1 MSTSRILSIKV
12 TYPDQFLEPSTFD
25 LQFLGAS
32 DFGSGYYDAWCADAD
47 IPLDVVG
54 PVNGVYSLTL
64 KAGLYSS
71 YDYGAI
77 PAAFPTIELP
87 GHLDEANW
95 LLNQHFTVGASP
107 YTTNEVQ
114 AALWTLLGDQDRVA
128 TLLPGIDATRVQTL
142 VDLALQNDGFAPD
155 ITDDNPDNDEIGLLL
170 DLWKDSNNNGVR
182 DANEVVQQP
191 LIVMVK
197 SAALGDR
204 VWHDVNADGIQNV
217 GGDGAYTEQGIA
229 GAVVRLVRDRDG
241 DGDFTSAGE
250 VLATTTTDADGNYVF
265 KGLAPGLDY
274 QVQFFTPTGFDAASP
289 RQQGAS
295 NAADSDGALSDVV
308 VLSAGEWNKT
318 IDAGFYKH
326 VSVGDFV
333 WNDQDADGIQDG
345 GEAGIG
351 GVRLTLTGTTGSGE
365 TVVRSTVTAADGSY
379 LFDALPPGTYQVS
392 VDAENFDPAGAL
404 SGFQPSPIGQGT
416 DAALDS
422 NASPTGTDPLTLL
435 SGQTDTDL
443 DFGYFKATAAIG
455 DRVWEDTNAN
465 GQQEAGENG
474 IAGATVRLYTCVN
487 GAPGTLVSQTTTD
500 ASGNYAFAGLM
511 PGQYV
516 VAFETPAGYQL
527 SSADVGADDALDS
540 DAGSGGLTGCYTLA
554 SGETNN
560 TVDAGFWRPAA
571 IGDRVWLDANAN
583 GQQDAGEAGV
593 AGVAVEL
600 YACANGAAVGAALAT
615 TTTDAAGNYAFT
627 GLMPGQ
633 YVVKFLTPDG
643 YSLSPVDVGADGT
656 DSDAALSGFTGCY
669 TLASGQTNDTVDAGL
684 YQGAAIGD
692 RVWEDT
698 NANGQQDAGENGIAG
713 ATVRLYTCVD
723 GAPGALVATTTT
735 DASGN
740 YAFAGLM
747 PGQYVVAFET
757 PAGYQLSSA
766 DVGADDAL
774 DSDAGSGGLT
784 GCYTLASGETNNT
797 VDAGFWRPAAIGD
810 RVWLDANANGQQDAG
825 EAGVAGVAVELYAC
839 IDGQPSG
846 AALAATTTDATGNYS
861 FTGLKPGD
869 YLVKFITPAGFSL
882 SPVNVGADGTD
893 SDAGLGGFTGCY
905 NLESGETDN
914 SVDAGLY
921 QGATIGDRVWED
933 TNANGQQ
940 DAGEAGVAG
949 VAVELYACANGAAVG
964 AALAT
969 TTTDAAGNYAFTGL
983 MPGQYVVK
991 FLTPDGYSLS
1001 PVDVGADGTDSDAAL
1016 SGFTGCYTLAS
1027 GQTNDTVDAGLYQGA
1042 AIGDRVWEDT
1052 DADGVQDAGENG
1064 IADATVRLYTCV
1076 DGAPGTLVA
1085 TTTTDASGNYAF
1097 AGLVPGQ
1104 YIVAFE
1110 TPAGYQLST
1119 ADVGADDG
1127 LDSDAGSGGLT
1138 GCYSLASGET
1148 NDTVDAGFWRPAAI
1162 GDRVWLDANANGQQD
1177 DGEAGVEGVEVELYT
1192 CVDGAPGVK
1201 VGASTF
1207 TDAAGN
1213 YSFTG
1218 LEPGDYLVK
1227 FITPTGFFLTNQNV
1241 GANDTADSDAD
1252 ATTGFTGCYKLE
1264 AGETDSTADAGIFKP
1279 GEGGVVASIDLV
1291 KLTNGTDNNAP
1302 TGPYLAVGSTATF
1315 QYLVTNDG
1323 MVALSDIVLSDDHGT
1338 PGDTNDDFTP
1348 IFLGGDADG
1357 DGLLDVGETWIYEA
1371 STVVSAGQYT
1381 NLGAVTG
1388 TPVDADGNPVP
1399 SLPQPT
1405 DTDLDNHFGARVAID
1420 IEKFVR
1426 GVHQDTGGGGE
1437 GLTPGFWKTHSE
1449 YGPAPLAGWPET
1461 GYSPDDAWEAVFGI
1475 DVPGA
1480 PTLLDALNAAGGGL
1494 DALLR
1499 HSSAALLNAAQPN
1512 VDYAYTSSQVISLT
1526 RDAIL
1531 SGDLNQIESVKNQF
1545 VMQNELG
1552 ADLSTPASGGATV
1565 TTPWFD
1571 ADAPGTGPFIAL
1583 GGTAEFRY
1591 EVRNTGDVA
1600 LEGVSVSDDRLSGLS
1615 FEGGDTDHDG
1625 LLDLDEVWVYSGS
1638 ELADTA
1644 GVDIANVG
1652 TATGS
1657 ALGIMATDADAAR
1670 YSTAA
1675 STQSLGDFVWLDAN
1689 RNGLQDGGEA
1699 GIGGM
1704 LVTLTGGG
1712 ADGIINGVGDTTA
1725 ITSTDVDGYYQF
1737 DNLAAGVQYQVT
1749 FGKPAGTAFT
1759 MRDAGADDAI
1769 DSDAGADG
1777 KSQIVTLSPGQHN
1790 PSVDAG
1796 VYVLNP
1802 GIDLEKTTSG
1812 PSNANPTA
1820 ADYDNED
1827 TPDGAG
1833 VPVLTAGSA
1842 VTWTYKLTNTGNVDF
1857 AKADLALVD
1866 DNGTPTNAADD
1877 MSTANGK
1884 IAYVSGDDGDNVLE
1898 AGESWLYEAHGTVQS
1913 LGVLGAA
1920 TTIDFSG
1927 NTAVDGTD
1935 GNTRSY
1941 SAGGVTVQA
1950 NAWSRT
1956 KGSDTWQKAWLGAYD
1971 AGLGV
1976 TDSSESGSGSTHTV
1990 DNYGRDNYIVFQFSQ
2005 DVVVDKAFLG
2015 YVVGDSDMT
2024 VYVGSSTAPITAMNN
2039 AVLAGMSLKEF
2050 NDTGSTSARWA
2061 DFNAGD
2067 VQGNVLILAARDDG
2081 HSSDYFK
2088 VEKLVFEAVQS
2099 GGVYANTATVTAPG
2113 GLSDS
2118 DMSHYESA
2126 AKIVAAP
2133 KFFVVD
2139 QAKDLSYQYADG
2151 GDGLGS
2157 FALANTDPRDI
2168 AANADG
2174 SLLWVLDRDKNVEVY
2189 KGDGT
2194 QLGQWKAYG
2203 LGTEPEGITLDGKDL
2218 WMADRTGKLNW
2229 YDNAATRTSGTD
2241 SPELS
2246 FTLSLDGNLKGI
2258 VTDGTYLWAVTEGT
2272 CDYVYRFKIVR
2283 DWWGNPSGLSQSGG
2297 WQLPTANTK
2306 PTGITLDPSGKSDS
2320 LWIVDE
2326 STDTVYEYGYG
2337 RSQTWGVGTITAKFK
2352 LSAGNT
2358 APQGIA
2364 DPLPAG
2370 AEAFDLA
2377 EISAAAGLETTQPDP
2392 YAGDFVTSLFD
2403 DAIAFH
2409 DAGIVGTSAQSEA
2422 TLALLHA

>member
-1 MSTSRILSIKV
+1 
-12 TYPDQFLEPSTFD
+12 
-25 LQFLGAS
+25 
-32 DFGSGYYDAWCADAD
+32 
-47 IPLDVVG
+47 
-54 PVNGVYSLTL
+54 
-64 KAGLYSS
+64 
-71 YDYGAI
+71 
-77 PAAFPTIELP
+77 
-87 GHLDEANW
+87 
-95 LLNQHFTVGASP
+95 
-107 YTTNEVQ
+107 
-114 AALWTLLGDQDRVA
+114 
-128 TLLPGIDATRVQTL
+128 
-142 VDLALQNDGFAPD
+142 
-155 ITDDNPDNDEIGLLL
+155 
-170 DLWKDSNNNGVR
+170 
-182 DANEVVQQP
+182 
-191 LIVMVK
+191 
-197 SAALGDR
+197 
-204 VWHDVNADGIQNV
+204 
-217 GGDGAYTEQGIA
+217 
-229 GAVVRLVRDRDG
+229 
-241 DGDFTSAGE
+241 
-250 VLATTTTDADGNYVF
+250 
-265 KGLAPGLDY
+265 
-274 QVQFFTPTGFDAASP
+274 
-289 RQQGAS
+289 
-295 NAADSDGALSDVV
+295 
-308 VLSAGEWNKT
+308 
-318 IDAGFYKH
+318 
-326 VSVGDFV
+326 
-333 WNDQDADGIQDG
+333 
-345 GEAGIG
+345 
-351 GVRLTLTGTTGSGE
+351 
-365 TVVRSTVTAADGSY
+365 
-379 LFDALPPGTYQVS
+379 
-392 VDAENFDPAGAL
+392 
-404 SGFQPSPIGQGT
+404 
-416 DAALDS
+416 
-422 NASPTGTDPLTLL
+422 
-435 SGQTDTDL
+435 
-443 DFGYFKATAAIG
+443 
-455 DRVWEDTNAN
+455 
-465 GQQEAGENG
+465 
-474 IAGATVRLYTCVN
+474 
-487 GAPGTLVSQTTTD
+487 
-500 ASGNYAFAGLM
+500 
-511 PGQYV
+511 
-516 VAFETPAGYQL
+516 
-527 SSADVGADDALDS
+527 
-540 DAGSGGLTGCYTLA
+540 
-554 SGETNN
+554 
-560 TVDAGFWRPAA
+560 
-571 IGDRVWLDANAN
+571 
-583 GQQDAGEAGV
+583 
-593 AGVAVEL
+593 
-600 YACANGAAVGAALAT
+600 
-615 TTTDAAGNYAFT
+615 
-627 GLMPGQ
+627 MPGQ

-656 DSDAALSGFTGCY
+656 DSDAALSGFSGCY

-723 GAPGALVATTTT
+723 GAPGVLVAQTTT

-757 PAGYQLSSA
+757 PAGYQLSTA

-774 DSDAGSGGLT
+774 DSDAGSGGLS

-797 VDAGFWRPAAIGD
+797 VDAGF
-810 RVWLDANANGQQDAG
+810 
-825 EAGVAGVAVELYAC
+825 
-839 IDGQPSG
+839 
-846 AALAATTTDATGNYS
+846 
-861 FTGLKPGD
+861 
-869 YLVKFITPAGFSL
+869 
-882 SPVNVGADGTD
+882 
-893 SDAGLGGFTGCY
+893 
-905 NLESGETDN
+905 
-914 SVDAGLY
+914 Y
-921 QGATIGDRVWED
+921 Q
-933 TNANGQQ
+933 
-940 DAGEAGVAG
+940 
-949 VAVELYACANGAAVG
+949 
-964 AALAT
+964 
-969 TTTDAAGNYAFTGL
+969 
-983 MPGQYVVK
+983 
-991 FLTPDGYSLS
+991 
-1001 PVDVGADGTDSDAAL
+1001 
-1016 SGFTGCYTLAS
+1016 
-1027 GQTNDTVDAGLYQGA
+1027 
-1042 AIGDRVWEDT
+1042 
-1052 DADGVQDAGENG
+1052 
-1064 IADATVRLYTCV
+1064 
-1076 DGAPGTLVA
+1076 
-1085 TTTTDASGNYAF
+1085 
-1097 AGLVPGQ
+1097 
-1104 YIVAFE
+1104 
-1110 TPAGYQLST
+1110 
-1119 ADVGADDG
+1119 
-1127 LDSDAGSGGLT
+1127 
-1138 GCYSLASGET
+1138 
-1148 NDTVDAGFWRPAAI
+1148 PAAI

-1192 CVDGAPGVK
+1192 CVAGAPGVK

-1207 TDAAGN
+1207 TDATGN

-1218 LEPGDYLVK
+1218 LQPGDYLVK

-1241 GANDTADSDAD
+1241 GANDATDSDAD

-1264 AGETDSTADAGIFKP
+1264 AGETDNSVDAGIFKP
-1279 GEGGVVASIDLV
+1279 GDDGIVASIDLV

-1338 PGDTNDDFTP
+1338 PGDTSDDFTP
-1348 IFLGGDADG
+1348 VFIGGDADS

-1381 NLGAVTG
+1381 NLGAVIG
-1388 TPVDADGNPVP
+1388 TPVDADGKPVP

-1426 GVHQDTGGGGE
+1426 GVYQDAGGGGE

-1461 GYSPDDAWEAVFGI
+1461 GYSPDDSWEAIFGI

-1480 PTLLDALNAAGGGL
+1480 PTLLDALKAAGGGL

-1499 HSSAALLNAAQPN
+1499 HSSAALLNAAQPS

-1531 SGDLNQIESVKNQF
+1531 SGDLNRIESVKDQF

-1552 ADLSTPASGGATV
+1552 ADLSTPASGGSTV

-1615 FEGGDTDHDG
+1615 FQGGDTDHDG
-1625 LLDLDEVWVYSGS
+1625 LLDLDEVWVYRGS
-1638 ELADTA
+1638 ELVDTA
-1644 GVDIANVG
+1644 GVDIVNVG

-1657 ALGIMATDADAAR
+1657 ALGITATDADAAR
-1670 YSTAA
+1670 YSTA
-1675 STQSLGDFVWLDAN
+1675 SLSQSLGDFIWMDAN
-1689 RNGLQDGGEA
+1689 RNGLQDSGEI
-1699 GIGGM
+1699 GIGGL

-1712 ADGIINGVGDTTA
+1712 ADGIINGVGDTAAT
-1725 ITSTDVDGYYQF
+1725 TLTDADGYYQF
-1737 DNLAAGVQYQVT
+1737 DDLAAGVQYQVT
-1749 FGKPAGTAFT
+1749 FAKPVGTAFT
-1759 MRDAGADDAI
+1759 MRDVGADDAI
-1769 DSDAGADG
+1769 DSDAGTNG
-1777 KSQIVTLSPGQHN
+1777 MSQIVTLSPGQHN
-1790 PSVDAG
+1790 PSLDAG
-1796 VYVLNP
+1796 VYVLTP
-1802 GIDLEKTTSG
+1802 GIDLEKTTGG

-1820 ADYDNED
+1820 PDYDNED

-1857 AKADLALVD
+1857 ARADLALVD
-1866 DNGTPTNAADD
+1866 DNGTPTNTADD
-1877 MSTANGK
+1877 MSIANGK
-1884 IAYVSGDDGDNVLE
+1884 IAYVSGDDGDNVFE
-1898 AGESWLYEAHGTVQS
+1898 AGESWLYEARGTVQS
-1913 LGVLGAA
+1913 LSVLGAA

-1976 TDSSESGSGSTHTV
+1976 TDSSESGSSSTHTV

-2050 NDTGSTSARWA
+2050 NDTGSTTARWA

-2088 VEKLVFEAVQS
+2088 VEQLVFEAVQS

-2118 DMSHYESA
+2118 DMSHYESVP
-2126 AKIVAAP
+2126 KIVAP

-2139 QAKDLSYQYADG
+2139 QAKDLSYQYAEG
-2151 GDGLGS
+2151 GSGLGS

-2218 WMADRTGKLNW
+2218 WMADRAGKLYW

-2241 SPELS
+2241 SPESS
-2246 FTLSLDGNLKGI
+2246 FTLSLAGNLKGI

-2272 CDYVYRFKIVR
+2272 SDYVYRFKIVR

-2297 WQLPTANTK
+2297 WQLPTANAK

-2337 RSQTWGVGTITAKFK
+2337 RSQTWGVGTITAHFK
-2352 LSAGNT
+2352 LSPGNT

-2377 EISAAAGLETTQPDP
+2377 EISAAPGLETTQPDP

>member
-1 MSTSRILSIKV
+1 MK
-12 TYPDQFLEPSTFD
+12 
-25 LQFLGAS
+25 
-32 DFGSGYYDAWCADAD
+32 
-47 IPLDVVG
+47 
-54 PVNGVYSLTL
+54 
-64 KAGLYSS
+64 
-71 YDYGAI
+71 
-77 PAAFPTIELP
+77 
-87 GHLDEANW
+87 
-95 LLNQHFTVGASP
+95 VGAS
-107 YTTNEVQ
+107 T
-114 AALWTLLGDQDRVA
+114 
-128 TLLPGIDATRVQTL
+128 
-142 VDLALQNDGFAPD
+142 F
-155 ITDDNPDNDEIGLLL
+155 
-170 DLWKDSNNNGVR
+170 
-182 DANEVVQQP
+182 
-191 LIVMVK
+191 
-197 SAALGDR
+197 
-204 VWHDVNADGIQNV
+204 
-217 GGDGAYTEQGIA
+217 
-229 GAVVRLVRDRDG
+229 
-241 DGDFTSAGE
+241 
-250 VLATTTTDADGNYVF
+250 
-265 KGLAPGLDY
+265 
-274 QVQFFTPTGFDAASP
+274 
-289 RQQGAS
+289 
-295 NAADSDGALSDVV
+295 
-308 VLSAGEWNKT
+308 
-318 IDAGFYKH
+318 
-326 VSVGDFV
+326 
-333 WNDQDADGIQDG
+333 
-345 GEAGIG
+345 
-351 GVRLTLTGTTGSGE
+351 
-365 TVVRSTVTAADGSY
+365 
-379 LFDALPPGTYQVS
+379 
-392 VDAENFDPAGAL
+392 
-404 SGFQPSPIGQGT
+404 
-416 DAALDS
+416 
-422 NASPTGTDPLTLL
+422 
-435 SGQTDTDL
+435 
-443 DFGYFKATAAIG
+443 
-455 DRVWEDTNAN
+455 
-465 GQQEAGENG
+465 
-474 IAGATVRLYTCVN
+474 
-487 GAPGTLVSQTTTD
+487 
-500 ASGNYAFAGLM
+500 
-511 PGQYV
+511 
-516 VAFETPAGYQL
+516 
-527 SSADVGADDALDS
+527 
-540 DAGSGGLTGCYTLA
+540 
-554 SGETNN
+554 
-560 TVDAGFWRPAA
+560 
-571 IGDRVWLDANAN
+571 
-583 GQQDAGEAGV
+583 
-593 AGVAVEL
+593 
-600 YACANGAAVGAALAT
+600 
-615 TTTDAAGNYAFT
+615 TDAAGNYAFT

-643 YSLSPVDVGADGT
+643 FSLSPVDVGGDGS
-656 DSDAALSGFTGCY
+656 DSDAGMGGFTGCY
-669 TLASGQTNDTVDAGL
+669 TLTSGQTNNTVDAGL

-698 NANGQQDAGENGIAG
+698 NANGQQD
-713 ATVRLYTCVD
+713 D
-723 GAPGALVATTTT
+723 
-735 DASGN
+735 
-740 YAFAGLM
+740 
-747 PGQYVVAFET
+747 
-757 PAGYQLSSA
+757 
-766 DVGADDAL
+766 
-774 DSDAGSGGLT
+774 
-784 GCYTLASGETNNT
+784 GET
-797 VDAGFWRPAAIGD
+797 
-810 RVWLDANANGQQDAG
+810 
-825 EAGVAGVAVELYAC
+825 
-839 IDGQPSG
+839 
-846 AALAATTTDATGNYS
+846 
-861 FTGLKPGD
+861 
-869 YLVKFITPAGFSL
+869 
-882 SPVNVGADGTD
+882 
-893 SDAGLGGFTGCY
+893 
-905 NLESGETDN
+905 
-914 SVDAGLY
+914 
-921 QGATIGDRVWED
+921 
-933 TNANGQQ
+933 
-940 DAGEAGVAG
+940 
-949 VAVELYACANGAAVG
+949 
-964 AALAT
+964 
-969 TTTDAAGNYAFTGL
+969 
-983 MPGQYVVK
+983 
-991 FLTPDGYSLS
+991 
-1001 PVDVGADGTDSDAAL
+1001 
-1016 SGFTGCYTLAS
+1016 
-1027 GQTNDTVDAGLYQGA
+1027 
-1042 AIGDRVWEDT
+1042 
-1052 DADGVQDAGENG
+1052 G

-1097 AGLVPGQ
+1097 TGLVPGQ

-1119 ADVGADDG
+1119 ADVGADAS
-1127 LDSDAGSGGLT
+1127 DSDAGTGGLT
-1138 GCYSLASGET
+1138 GCYTLASGET
-1148 NDTVDAGFWRPAAI
+1148 NNTVDAGFWRPAAI

-1302 TGPYLAVGSTATF
+1302 TGPYLAIGSTATF

-1338 PGDTNDDFTP
+1338 PGDTSDDFTP

-1388 TPVDADGNPVP
+1388 TPVDADGNLVP

-1475 DVPGA
+1475 NVPGA

-1571 ADAPGTGPFIAL
+1571 ADAPGTSPFIAL

-1625 LLDLDEVWVYSGS
+1625 LLDLDEVWVYRGS

-1877 MSTANGK
+1877 MSIANGKIAYVSGDDGDNVLEAGESWLYEAHGTVQSLGVLGAATTIDFSGNTAVDGTDGNTRSYSAGGVTVQANAWSRTKGSDTWQKAWLGAYDAGLGVTDSSESGSGSTHTVDNYGRDNYIVFQFSQDVVVDKAFLGYVVGDSDMTVYVGSSTAPITAMNNAVLAGMSLKEFNDTGSTSARWADFNAGDVQGNVLILAARDDGHSSDYFKVEKLVFEAVQSGGVYANTATVTAPGGLSDSDMSHYETVPATPGIDLEKTTSGPSNANPTAADYDNEDTPDGAGVPVLTAGSAVTWTYKLTNTGNVDFAKADLALVDDNGTPTNAADDMSIANGK

>member
-95 LLNQHFTVGASP
+95 LLNQHFTTGASP
-107 YTTNEVQ
+107 YTANEVQ
-114 AALWTLLGDQDRVA
+114 AALWTLLGDQDRVS
-128 TLLPGIDATRVQTL
+128 TLLPGTDATRVQTL

-155 ITDDNPDNDEIGLLL
+155 ITDDNPNNDEIGLLL

-241 DGDFTSAGE
+241 DGAFTSAGE

-318 IDAGFYKH
+318 IDAGFYKP

-333 WNDQDADGIQDG
+333 WNDQDADGIQDV

-365 TVVRSTVTAADGSY
+365 VIVRNTLTAADGSY
-379 LFDALPPGTYQVS
+379 LFDALPPGIYQVS
-392 VDAENFDPAGAL
+392 VDADNFDPAGAL
-404 SGFQPSPIGQGT
+404 SGFQSSPIGQGT

-422 NASPTGTDPLTLL
+422 NASPTGTDPVTLL
-435 SGQTDTDL
+435 SGQSDTDL

-465 GQQEAGENG
+465 GQQ
-474 IAGATVRLYTCVN
+474 
-487 GAPGTLVSQTTTD
+487 
-500 ASGNYAFAGLM
+500 
-511 PGQYV
+511 
-516 VAFETPAGYQL
+516 
-527 SSADVGADDALDS
+527 DD
-540 DAGSGGLTGCYTLA
+540 
-554 SGETNN
+554 GET
-560 TVDAGFWRPAA
+560 
-571 IGDRVWLDANAN
+571 
-583 GQQDAGEAGV
+583 
-593 AGVAVEL
+593 
-600 YACANGAAVGAALAT
+600 
-615 TTTDAAGNYAFT
+615 
-627 GLMPGQ
+627 
-633 YVVKFLTPDG
+633 
-643 YSLSPVDVGADGT
+643 
-656 DSDAALSGFTGCY
+656 
-669 TLASGQTNDTVDAGL
+669 
-684 YQGAAIGD
+684 
-692 RVWEDT
+692 
-698 NANGQQDAGENGIAG
+698 
-713 ATVRLYTCVD
+713 
-723 GAPGALVATTTT
+723 
-735 DASGN
+735 
-740 YAFAGLM
+740 
-747 PGQYVVAFET
+747 
-757 PAGYQLSSA
+757 
-766 DVGADDAL
+766 
-774 DSDAGSGGLT
+774 
-784 GCYTLASGETNNT
+784 
-797 VDAGFWRPAAIGD
+797 
-810 RVWLDANANGQQDAG
+810 
-825 EAGVAGVAVELYAC
+825 
-839 IDGQPSG
+839 
-846 AALAATTTDATGNYS
+846 
-861 FTGLKPGD
+861 
-869 YLVKFITPAGFSL
+869 
-882 SPVNVGADGTD
+882 
-893 SDAGLGGFTGCY
+893 
-905 NLESGETDN
+905 
-914 SVDAGLY
+914 
-921 QGATIGDRVWED
+921 
-933 TNANGQQ
+933 
-940 DAGEAGVAG
+940 
-949 VAVELYACANGAAVG
+949 
-964 AALAT
+964 
-969 TTTDAAGNYAFTGL
+969 
-983 MPGQYVVK
+983 
-991 FLTPDGYSLS
+991 
-1001 PVDVGADGTDSDAAL
+1001 
-1016 SGFTGCYTLAS
+1016 
-1027 GQTNDTVDAGLYQGA
+1027 
-1042 AIGDRVWEDT
+1042 
-1052 DADGVQDAGENG
+1052 G

-1097 AGLVPGQ
+1097 TGLVPGQ

-1110 TPAGYQLST
+1110 TPTGYQLST
-1119 ADVGADDG
+1119 ADVGADAS
-1127 LDSDAGSGGLT
+1127 DSDAGTGGLT
-1138 GCYSLASGET
+1138 GCYTLASGET
-1148 NDTVDAGFWRPAAI
+1148 NNTVDAGFWRPAAI

-1338 PGDTNDDFTP
+1338 PGDTSDDFTP
-1348 IFLGGDADG
+1348 VFIGGDADS

-1388 TPVDADGNPVP
+1388 TPVDADGNLVP

-1475 DVPGA
+1475 NVPGA

-1552 ADLSTPASGGATV
+1552 ADLSPPASGGATV

-1625 LLDLDEVWVYSGS
+1625 LLDLDEVWVYRGS

-1877 MSTANGK
+1877 MSIANGK

-2392 YAGDFVTSLFD
+2392 YAGDFVTPLFD

>member
-77 PAAFPTIELP
+77 PAAFQSIELP

-128 TLLPGIDATRVQTL
+128 TLLPGTDATRVQTL

-155 ITDDNPDNDEIGLLL
+155 ITDDNPNNDEIGLLL

-295 NAADSDGALSDVV
+295 NAADSDGALSDIV

-318 IDAGFYKH
+318 IDAGFYKP

-333 WNDQDADGIQDG
+333 WNDQDADGIQDV

-365 TVVRSTVTAADGSY
+365 VIVRNTLTAADGSY
-379 LFDALPPGTYQVS
+379 LFDALPPGIYQVS
-392 VDAENFDPAGAL
+392 VDADNFDPAGAL
-404 SGFQPSPIGQGT
+404 SGFQSSPIGQGT

-422 NASPTGTDPLTLL
+422 NASPTGTDPVTLL
-435 SGQTDTDL
+435 SGQSDTDL

-465 GQQEAGENG
+465 GQQ
-474 IAGATVRLYTCVN
+474 
-487 GAPGTLVSQTTTD
+487 
-500 ASGNYAFAGLM
+500 
-511 PGQYV
+511 
-516 VAFETPAGYQL
+516 
-527 SSADVGADDALDS
+527 DD
-540 DAGSGGLTGCYTLA
+540 
-554 SGETNN
+554 GET
-560 TVDAGFWRPAA
+560 
-571 IGDRVWLDANAN
+571 
-583 GQQDAGEAGV
+583 
-593 AGVAVEL
+593 
-600 YACANGAAVGAALAT
+600 
-615 TTTDAAGNYAFT
+615 
-627 GLMPGQ
+627 
-633 YVVKFLTPDG
+633 
-643 YSLSPVDVGADGT
+643 
-656 DSDAALSGFTGCY
+656 
-669 TLASGQTNDTVDAGL
+669 
-684 YQGAAIGD
+684 
-692 RVWEDT
+692 
-698 NANGQQDAGENGIAG
+698 
-713 ATVRLYTCVD
+713 
-723 GAPGALVATTTT
+723 
-735 DASGN
+735 
-740 YAFAGLM
+740 
-747 PGQYVVAFET
+747 
-757 PAGYQLSSA
+757 
-766 DVGADDAL
+766 
-774 DSDAGSGGLT
+774 
-784 GCYTLASGETNNT
+784 
-797 VDAGFWRPAAIGD
+797 
-810 RVWLDANANGQQDAG
+810 
-825 EAGVAGVAVELYAC
+825 
-839 IDGQPSG
+839 
-846 AALAATTTDATGNYS
+846 
-861 FTGLKPGD
+861 
-869 YLVKFITPAGFSL
+869 
-882 SPVNVGADGTD
+882 
-893 SDAGLGGFTGCY
+893 
-905 NLESGETDN
+905 
-914 SVDAGLY
+914 
-921 QGATIGDRVWED
+921 
-933 TNANGQQ
+933 
-940 DAGEAGVAG
+940 
-949 VAVELYACANGAAVG
+949 
-964 AALAT
+964 
-969 TTTDAAGNYAFTGL
+969 
-983 MPGQYVVK
+983 
-991 FLTPDGYSLS
+991 
-1001 PVDVGADGTDSDAAL
+1001 
-1016 SGFTGCYTLAS
+1016 
-1027 GQTNDTVDAGLYQGA
+1027 
-1042 AIGDRVWEDT
+1042 
-1052 DADGVQDAGENG
+1052 G

-1097 AGLVPGQ
+1097 TGLVPGQ

-1119 ADVGADDG
+1119 ADVGADAS
-1127 LDSDAGSGGLT
+1127 DSDAGTGGLT
-1138 GCYSLASGET
+1138 GCYTLASGET
-1148 NDTVDAGFWRPAAI
+1148 NNTVDAGFWRPAAI

-1213 YSFTG
+1213 YAFTG

-1338 PGDTNDDFTP
+1338 PGDTSDDFTP

-1357 DGLLDVGETWIYEA
+1357 DGLLDVGESWIYEA

-1388 TPVDADGNPVP
+1388 TPVDADGNLVP

-1475 DVPGA
+1475 NVPGA

-1625 LLDLDEVWVYSGS
+1625 LLDLDEVWVYRGS

-1877 MSTANGK
+1877 MSIANGK
-1884 IAYVSGDDGDNVLE
+1884 IAYVSGDDGDNVLK

-2392 YAGDFVTSLFD
+2392 YAGDFVTPLFD

>member
-1 MSTSRILSIKV
+1 
-12 TYPDQFLEPSTFD
+12 
-25 LQFLGAS
+25 
-32 DFGSGYYDAWCADAD
+32 
-47 IPLDVVG
+47 
-54 PVNGVYSLTL
+54 
-64 KAGLYSS
+64 
-71 YDYGAI
+71 
-77 PAAFPTIELP
+77 
-87 GHLDEANW
+87 
-95 LLNQHFTVGASP
+95 
-107 YTTNEVQ
+107 
-114 AALWTLLGDQDRVA
+114 
-128 TLLPGIDATRVQTL
+128 
-142 VDLALQNDGFAPD
+142 
-155 ITDDNPDNDEIGLLL
+155 
-170 DLWKDSNNNGVR
+170 
-182 DANEVVQQP
+182 
-191 LIVMVK
+191 
-197 SAALGDR
+197 
-204 VWHDVNADGIQNV
+204 
-217 GGDGAYTEQGIA
+217 
-229 GAVVRLVRDRDG
+229 
-241 DGDFTSAGE
+241 
-250 VLATTTTDADGNYVF
+250 
-265 KGLAPGLDY
+265 
-274 QVQFFTPTGFDAASP
+274 
-289 RQQGAS
+289 
-295 NAADSDGALSDVV
+295 
-308 VLSAGEWNKT
+308 
-318 IDAGFYKH
+318 
-326 VSVGDFV
+326 
-333 WNDQDADGIQDG
+333 
-345 GEAGIG
+345 
-351 GVRLTLTGTTGSGE
+351 
-365 TVVRSTVTAADGSY
+365 
-379 LFDALPPGTYQVS
+379 
-392 VDAENFDPAGAL
+392 
-404 SGFQPSPIGQGT
+404 
-416 DAALDS
+416 
-422 NASPTGTDPLTLL
+422 
-435 SGQTDTDL
+435 
-443 DFGYFKATAAIG
+443 
-455 DRVWEDTNAN
+455 
-465 GQQEAGENG
+465 
-474 IAGATVRLYTCVN
+474 
-487 GAPGTLVSQTTTD
+487 
-500 ASGNYAFAGLM
+500 
-511 PGQYV
+511 
-516 VAFETPAGYQL
+516 
-527 SSADVGADDALDS
+527 
-540 DAGSGGLTGCYTLA
+540 
-554 SGETNN
+554 
-560 TVDAGFWRPAA
+560 
-571 IGDRVWLDANAN
+571 
-583 GQQDAGEAGV
+583 
-593 AGVAVEL
+593 
-600 YACANGAAVGAALAT
+600 
-615 TTTDAAGNYAFT
+615 
-627 GLMPGQ
+627 
-633 YVVKFLTPDG
+633 
-643 YSLSPVDVGADGT
+643 
-656 DSDAALSGFTGCY
+656 
-669 TLASGQTNDTVDAGL
+669 
-684 YQGAAIGD
+684 
-692 RVWEDT
+692 
-698 NANGQQDAGENGIAG
+698 
-713 ATVRLYTCVD
+713 
-723 GAPGALVATTTT
+723 
-735 DASGN
+735 
-740 YAFAGLM
+740 
-747 PGQYVVAFET
+747 
-757 PAGYQLSSA
+757 
-766 DVGADDAL
+766 
-774 DSDAGSGGLT
+774 
-784 GCYTLASGETNNT
+784 
-797 VDAGFWRPAAIGD
+797 
-810 RVWLDANANGQQDAG
+810 
-825 EAGVAGVAVELYAC
+825 
-839 IDGQPSG
+839 
-846 AALAATTTDATGNYS
+846 
-861 FTGLKPGD
+861 
-869 YLVKFITPAGFSL
+869 
-882 SPVNVGADGTD
+882 
-893 SDAGLGGFTGCY
+893 
-905 NLESGETDN
+905 
-914 SVDAGLY
+914 
-921 QGATIGDRVWED
+921 
-933 TNANGQQ
+933 
-940 DAGEAGVAG
+940 
-949 VAVELYACANGAAVG
+949 
-964 AALAT
+964 
-969 TTTDAAGNYAFTGL
+969 
-983 MPGQYVVK
+983 
-991 FLTPDGYSLS
+991 
-1001 PVDVGADGTDSDAAL
+1001 
-1016 SGFTGCYTLAS
+1016 
-1027 GQTNDTVDAGLYQGA
+1027 
-1042 AIGDRVWEDT
+1042 
-1052 DADGVQDAGENG
+1052 
-1064 IADATVRLYTCV
+1064 
-1076 DGAPGTLVA
+1076 
-1085 TTTTDASGNYAF
+1085 
-1097 AGLVPGQ
+1097 
-1104 YIVAFE
+1104 
-1110 TPAGYQLST
+1110 
-1119 ADVGADDG
+1119 
-1127 LDSDAGSGGLT
+1127 
-1138 GCYSLASGET
+1138 
-1148 NDTVDAGFWRPAAI
+1148 
-1162 GDRVWLDANANGQQD
+1162 
-1177 DGEAGVEGVEVELYT
+1177 
-1192 CVDGAPGVK
+1192 
-1201 VGASTF
+1201 
-1207 TDAAGN
+1207 
-1213 YSFTG
+1213 
-1218 LEPGDYLVK
+1218 
-1227 FITPTGFFLTNQNV
+1227 
-1241 GANDTADSDAD
+1241 
-1252 ATTGFTGCYKLE
+1252 
-1264 AGETDSTADAGIFKP
+1264 
-1279 GEGGVVASIDLV
+1279 
-1291 KLTNGTDNNAP
+1291 
-1302 TGPYLAVGSTATF
+1302 
-1315 QYLVTNDG
+1315 
-1323 MVALSDIVLSDDHGT
+1323 
-1338 PGDTNDDFTP
+1338 
-1348 IFLGGDADG
+1348 
-1357 DGLLDVGETWIYEA
+1357 
-1371 STVVSAGQYT
+1371 
-1381 NLGAVTG
+1381 
-1388 TPVDADGNPVP
+1388 
-1399 SLPQPT
+1399 
-1405 DTDLDNHFGARVAID
+1405 
-1420 IEKFVR
+1420 
-1426 GVHQDTGGGGE
+1426 
-1437 GLTPGFWKTHSE
+1437 
-1449 YGPAPLAGWPET
+1449 
-1461 GYSPDDAWEAVFGI
+1461 
-1475 DVPGA
+1475 
-1480 PTLLDALNAAGGGL
+1480 
-1494 DALLR
+1494 
-1499 HSSAALLNAAQPN
+1499 
-1512 VDYAYTSSQVISLT
+1512 
-1526 RDAIL
+1526 
-1531 SGDLNQIESVKNQF
+1531 
-1545 VMQNELG
+1545 
-1552 ADLSTPASGGATV
+1552 
-1565 TTPWFD
+1565 
-1571 ADAPGTGPFIAL
+1571 
-1583 GGTAEFRY
+1583 
-1591 EVRNTGDVA
+1591 
-1600 LEGVSVSDDRLSGLS
+1600 
-1615 FEGGDTDHDG
+1615 
-1625 LLDLDEVWVYSGS
+1625 
-1638 ELADTA
+1638 
-1644 GVDIANVG
+1644 
-1652 TATGS
+1652 
-1657 ALGIMATDADAAR
+1657 
-1670 YSTAA
+1670 
-1675 STQSLGDFVWLDAN
+1675 
-1689 RNGLQDGGEA
+1689 
-1699 GIGGM
+1699 M

-1877 MSTANGK
+1877 MSIANGK

>member
-77 PAAFPTIELP
+77 PAAFQSIELP

-128 TLLPGIDATRVQTL
+128 TLLPGTDATRVQTL

-155 ITDDNPDNDEIGLLL
+155 ITDDNPNNDEIGLLL

-229 GAVVRLVRDRDG
+229 GAVVRLVHDRDG
-241 DGDFTSAGE
+241 DGAFTSAGE

-318 IDAGFYKH
+318 IDAGFYKP

-333 WNDQDADGIQDG
+333 WNDQDADGIQDV

-365 TVVRSTVTAADGSY
+365 VIVRNTLTAADGSY
-379 LFDALPPGTYQVS
+379 LFDALPPGIYQVS
-392 VDAENFDPAGAL
+392 VDADNFDPAGAL
-404 SGFQPSPIGQGT
+404 SGFQSSPIGQGT

-422 NASPTGTDPLTLL
+422 NASPTGTDPVTLL
-435 SGQTDTDL
+435 SGQSDTDL

-465 GQQEAGENG
+465 GQQDDGETG
-474 IAGATVRLYTCVN
+474 IADATVRLYTCVD
-487 GAPGTLVSQTTTD
+487 GAPGTLVATTTTD
-500 ASGNYAFAGLM
+500 ASGNYAFTGLV
-511 PGQYV
+511 PGQYI

-527 SSADVGADDALDS
+527 STADVGADASDS
-540 DAGSGGLTGCYTLA
+540 DAGTGGLTGCYTLA

-583 GQQDAGEAGV
+583 GQQDDGEAGV
-593 AGVAVEL
+593 EGVEVEL
-600 YACANGAAVGAALAT
+600 YTCVDGAPGVKVGAST
-615 TTTDAAGNYAFT
+615 FTDAAGNYAFT

-643 YSLSPVDVGADGT
+643 FSLSPVDVGGDGS
-656 DSDAALSGFTGCY
+656 DSDAGMGGFTGCY
-669 TLASGQTNDTVDAGL
+669 TLTSGQTNNTVDAGL

-698 NANGQQDAGENGIAG
+698 NANGQQD
-713 ATVRLYTCVD
+713 D
-723 GAPGALVATTTT
+723 
-735 DASGN
+735 
-740 YAFAGLM
+740 
-747 PGQYVVAFET
+747 
-757 PAGYQLSSA
+757 
-766 DVGADDAL
+766 
-774 DSDAGSGGLT
+774 
-784 GCYTLASGETNNT
+784 GET
-797 VDAGFWRPAAIGD
+797 
-810 RVWLDANANGQQDAG
+810 
-825 EAGVAGVAVELYAC
+825 
-839 IDGQPSG
+839 
-846 AALAATTTDATGNYS
+846 
-861 FTGLKPGD
+861 
-869 YLVKFITPAGFSL
+869 
-882 SPVNVGADGTD
+882 
-893 SDAGLGGFTGCY
+893 
-905 NLESGETDN
+905 
-914 SVDAGLY
+914 
-921 QGATIGDRVWED
+921 
-933 TNANGQQ
+933 
-940 DAGEAGVAG
+940 
-949 VAVELYACANGAAVG
+949 
-964 AALAT
+964 
-969 TTTDAAGNYAFTGL
+969 
-983 MPGQYVVK
+983 
-991 FLTPDGYSLS
+991 
-1001 PVDVGADGTDSDAAL
+1001 
-1016 SGFTGCYTLAS
+1016 
-1027 GQTNDTVDAGLYQGA
+1027 
-1042 AIGDRVWEDT
+1042 
-1052 DADGVQDAGENG
+1052 G

-1097 AGLVPGQ
+1097 TGLVPGQ

-1119 ADVGADDG
+1119 ADVGADAS
-1127 LDSDAGSGGLT
+1127 DSDAGTGGLT
-1138 GCYSLASGET
+1138 GCYTLASGET
-1148 NDTVDAGFWRPAAI
+1148 NNTVDAGFWRPAAI

-1338 PGDTNDDFTP
+1338 PGDTSDDFTP

-1357 DGLLDVGETWIYEA
+1357 DGLLDVGESWIYEA

-1388 TPVDADGNPVP
+1388 TPVDADGNLVP

-1475 DVPGA
+1475 NVPGA

-1625 LLDLDEVWVYSGS
+1625 LLDLDEVWVYRGS

-1877 MSTANGK
+1877 MSIANGK

-2392 YAGDFVTSLFD
+2392 YAGDFVTPLFD

>member
-1 MSTSRILSIKV
+1 
-12 TYPDQFLEPSTFD
+12 
-25 LQFLGAS
+25 
-32 DFGSGYYDAWCADAD
+32 
-47 IPLDVVG
+47 
-54 PVNGVYSLTL
+54 
-64 KAGLYSS
+64 
-71 YDYGAI
+71 
-77 PAAFPTIELP
+77 
-87 GHLDEANW
+87 
-95 LLNQHFTVGASP
+95 
-107 YTTNEVQ
+107 
-114 AALWTLLGDQDRVA
+114 
-128 TLLPGIDATRVQTL
+128 
-142 VDLALQNDGFAPD
+142 
-155 ITDDNPDNDEIGLLL
+155 
-170 DLWKDSNNNGVR
+170 
-182 DANEVVQQP
+182 
-191 LIVMVK
+191 
-197 SAALGDR
+197 
-204 VWHDVNADGIQNV
+204 
-217 GGDGAYTEQGIA
+217 
-229 GAVVRLVRDRDG
+229 
-241 DGDFTSAGE
+241 
-250 VLATTTTDADGNYVF
+250 
-265 KGLAPGLDY
+265 
-274 QVQFFTPTGFDAASP
+274 
-289 RQQGAS
+289 
-295 NAADSDGALSDVV
+295 
-308 VLSAGEWNKT
+308 
-318 IDAGFYKH
+318 
-326 VSVGDFV
+326 
-333 WNDQDADGIQDG
+333 
-345 GEAGIG
+345 
-351 GVRLTLTGTTGSGE
+351 
-365 TVVRSTVTAADGSY
+365 
-379 LFDALPPGTYQVS
+379 
-392 VDAENFDPAGAL
+392 
-404 SGFQPSPIGQGT
+404 
-416 DAALDS
+416 
-422 NASPTGTDPLTLL
+422 
-435 SGQTDTDL
+435 
-443 DFGYFKATAAIG
+443 
-455 DRVWEDTNAN
+455 
-465 GQQEAGENG
+465 
-474 IAGATVRLYTCVN
+474 
-487 GAPGTLVSQTTTD
+487 
-500 ASGNYAFAGLM
+500 
-511 PGQYV
+511 
-516 VAFETPAGYQL
+516 
-527 SSADVGADDALDS
+527 
-540 DAGSGGLTGCYTLA
+540 
-554 SGETNN
+554 
-560 TVDAGFWRPAA
+560 
-571 IGDRVWLDANAN
+571 
-583 GQQDAGEAGV
+583 
-593 AGVAVEL
+593 
-600 YACANGAAVGAALAT
+600 
-615 TTTDAAGNYAFT
+615 
-627 GLMPGQ
+627 
-633 YVVKFLTPDG
+633 
-643 YSLSPVDVGADGT
+643 
-656 DSDAALSGFTGCY
+656 
-669 TLASGQTNDTVDAGL
+669 
-684 YQGAAIGD
+684 
-692 RVWEDT
+692 
-698 NANGQQDAGENGIAG
+698 
-713 ATVRLYTCVD
+713 
-723 GAPGALVATTTT
+723 
-735 DASGN
+735 
-740 YAFAGLM
+740 
-747 PGQYVVAFET
+747 
-757 PAGYQLSSA
+757 
-766 DVGADDAL
+766 
-774 DSDAGSGGLT
+774 
-784 GCYTLASGETNNT
+784 
-797 VDAGFWRPAAIGD
+797 
-810 RVWLDANANGQQDAG
+810 
-825 EAGVAGVAVELYAC
+825 
-839 IDGQPSG
+839 
-846 AALAATTTDATGNYS
+846 
-861 FTGLKPGD
+861 
-869 YLVKFITPAGFSL
+869 
-882 SPVNVGADGTD
+882 
-893 SDAGLGGFTGCY
+893 
-905 NLESGETDN
+905 
-914 SVDAGLY
+914 
-921 QGATIGDRVWED
+921 
-933 TNANGQQ
+933 
-940 DAGEAGVAG
+940 
-949 VAVELYACANGAAVG
+949 
-964 AALAT
+964 
-969 TTTDAAGNYAFTGL
+969 
-983 MPGQYVVK
+983 
-991 FLTPDGYSLS
+991 
-1001 PVDVGADGTDSDAAL
+1001 
-1016 SGFTGCYTLAS
+1016 
-1027 GQTNDTVDAGLYQGA
+1027 
-1042 AIGDRVWEDT
+1042 
-1052 DADGVQDAGENG
+1052 
-1064 IADATVRLYTCV
+1064 
-1076 DGAPGTLVA
+1076 
-1085 TTTTDASGNYAF
+1085 
-1097 AGLVPGQ
+1097 
-1104 YIVAFE
+1104 
-1110 TPAGYQLST
+1110 
-1119 ADVGADDG
+1119 
-1127 LDSDAGSGGLT
+1127 
-1138 GCYSLASGET
+1138 
-1148 NDTVDAGFWRPAAI
+1148 
-1162 GDRVWLDANANGQQD
+1162 
-1177 DGEAGVEGVEVELYT
+1177 
-1192 CVDGAPGVK
+1192 APGVK

-1338 PGDTNDDFTP
+1338 PGDTSDDFTP

-1388 TPVDADGNPVP
+1388 TPVDADGNLVP

-1475 DVPGA
+1475 NVPGA

-1625 LLDLDEVWVYSGS
+1625 LLDLDEVWVYRGS

-1877 MSTANGK
+1877 MSIANGK

-1913 LGVLGAA
+1913 LGALGAA

-2118 DMSHYESA
+2118 DMSHYETVPA
-2126 AKIVAAP
+2126 TPGI
-2133 KFFVVD
+2133 
-2139 QAKDLSYQYADG
+2139 DLEK
-2151 GDGLGS
+2151 
-2157 FALANTDPRDI
+2157 T
-2168 AANADG
+2168 
-2174 SLLWVLDRDKNVEVY
+2174 
-2189 KGDGT
+2189 
-2194 QLGQWKAYG
+2194 
-2203 LGTEPEGITLDGKDL
+2203 
-2218 WMADRTGKLNW
+2218 
-2229 YDNAATRTSGTD
+2229 TSGP
-2241 SPELS
+2241 S
-2246 FTLSLDGNLKGI
+2246 N
-2258 VTDGTYLWAVTEGT
+2258 A
-2272 CDYVYRFKIVR
+2272 
-2283 DWWGNPSGLSQSGG
+2283 NP
-2297 WQLPTANTK
+2297 T
-2306 PTGITLDPSGKSDS
+2306 
-2320 LWIVDE
+2320 
-2326 STDTVYEYGYG
+2326 
-2337 RSQTWGVGTITAKFK
+2337 
-2352 LSAGNT
+2352 
-2358 APQGIA
+2358 
-2364 DPLPAG
+2364 
-2370 AEAFDLA
+2370 
-2377 EISAAAGLETTQPDP
+2377 
-2392 YAGDFVTSLFD
+2392 
-2403 DAIAFH
+2403 
-2409 DAGIVGTSAQSEA
+2409 
-2422 TLALLHA
+2422 

>member
-1 MSTSRILSIKV
+1 MK
-12 TYPDQFLEPSTFD
+12 
-25 LQFLGAS
+25 
-32 DFGSGYYDAWCADAD
+32 
-47 IPLDVVG
+47 
-54 PVNGVYSLTL
+54 
-64 KAGLYSS
+64 
-71 YDYGAI
+71 
-77 PAAFPTIELP
+77 
-87 GHLDEANW
+87 
-95 LLNQHFTVGASP
+95 VGAS
-107 YTTNEVQ
+107 T
-114 AALWTLLGDQDRVA
+114 
-128 TLLPGIDATRVQTL
+128 
-142 VDLALQNDGFAPD
+142 F
-155 ITDDNPDNDEIGLLL
+155 
-170 DLWKDSNNNGVR
+170 
-182 DANEVVQQP
+182 
-191 LIVMVK
+191 
-197 SAALGDR
+197 
-204 VWHDVNADGIQNV
+204 
-217 GGDGAYTEQGIA
+217 
-229 GAVVRLVRDRDG
+229 
-241 DGDFTSAGE
+241 
-250 VLATTTTDADGNYVF
+250 
-265 KGLAPGLDY
+265 
-274 QVQFFTPTGFDAASP
+274 
-289 RQQGAS
+289 
-295 NAADSDGALSDVV
+295 
-308 VLSAGEWNKT
+308 
-318 IDAGFYKH
+318 
-326 VSVGDFV
+326 
-333 WNDQDADGIQDG
+333 
-345 GEAGIG
+345 
-351 GVRLTLTGTTGSGE
+351 
-365 TVVRSTVTAADGSY
+365 
-379 LFDALPPGTYQVS
+379 
-392 VDAENFDPAGAL
+392 
-404 SGFQPSPIGQGT
+404 
-416 DAALDS
+416 
-422 NASPTGTDPLTLL
+422 
-435 SGQTDTDL
+435 
-443 DFGYFKATAAIG
+443 
-455 DRVWEDTNAN
+455 
-465 GQQEAGENG
+465 
-474 IAGATVRLYTCVN
+474 
-487 GAPGTLVSQTTTD
+487 
-500 ASGNYAFAGLM
+500 
-511 PGQYV
+511 
-516 VAFETPAGYQL
+516 
-527 SSADVGADDALDS
+527 
-540 DAGSGGLTGCYTLA
+540 
-554 SGETNN
+554 
-560 TVDAGFWRPAA
+560 
-571 IGDRVWLDANAN
+571 
-583 GQQDAGEAGV
+583 
-593 AGVAVEL
+593 
-600 YACANGAAVGAALAT
+600 
-615 TTTDAAGNYAFT
+615 TDAAGNYAFT

-643 YSLSPVDVGADGT
+643 FSLSPVDVGGDGS
-656 DSDAALSGFTGCY
+656 DSDAGMGGFTGCY
-669 TLASGQTNDTVDAGL
+669 TLTSGQTNNTVDAGL

-698 NANGQQDAGENGIAG
+698 NANGQQD
-713 ATVRLYTCVD
+713 D
-723 GAPGALVATTTT
+723 
-735 DASGN
+735 
-740 YAFAGLM
+740 
-747 PGQYVVAFET
+747 
-757 PAGYQLSSA
+757 
-766 DVGADDAL
+766 
-774 DSDAGSGGLT
+774 
-784 GCYTLASGETNNT
+784 GET
-797 VDAGFWRPAAIGD
+797 
-810 RVWLDANANGQQDAG
+810 
-825 EAGVAGVAVELYAC
+825 
-839 IDGQPSG
+839 
-846 AALAATTTDATGNYS
+846 
-861 FTGLKPGD
+861 
-869 YLVKFITPAGFSL
+869 
-882 SPVNVGADGTD
+882 
-893 SDAGLGGFTGCY
+893 
-905 NLESGETDN
+905 
-914 SVDAGLY
+914 
-921 QGATIGDRVWED
+921 
-933 TNANGQQ
+933 
-940 DAGEAGVAG
+940 
-949 VAVELYACANGAAVG
+949 
-964 AALAT
+964 
-969 TTTDAAGNYAFTGL
+969 
-983 MPGQYVVK
+983 
-991 FLTPDGYSLS
+991 
-1001 PVDVGADGTDSDAAL
+1001 
-1016 SGFTGCYTLAS
+1016 
-1027 GQTNDTVDAGLYQGA
+1027 
-1042 AIGDRVWEDT
+1042 
-1052 DADGVQDAGENG
+1052 G

-1097 AGLVPGQ
+1097 TGLVPGQ

-1119 ADVGADDG
+1119 ADVGADAS
-1127 LDSDAGSGGLT
+1127 DSDAGTGGLT
-1138 GCYSLASGET
+1138 GCYTLASGET
-1148 NDTVDAGFWRPAAI
+1148 NNTVDAGFWRPAAI

-1338 PGDTNDDFTP
+1338 PGDTSDDFTP

-1357 DGLLDVGETWIYEA
+1357 DGLLDVGESWIYEA

-1388 TPVDADGNPVP
+1388 TPVDADGNLVP

-1475 DVPGA
+1475 NVPGA

-1625 LLDLDEVWVYSGS
+1625 LLDLDEVWVYRGS

-1802 GIDLEKTTSG
+1802 GIELEKTTSG

-1877 MSTANGK
+1877 MSIANGK